1 MDATPEAPHHSHV
14 IVRSRFLL
22 LALALSS
29 ALASRTEGQTIG
41 PDTVLVR
48 SGDLHL
54 TALLWR
60 PEDRPPFPAVLFIHG
75 SPRPA
80 DTEAGRLDRRN
91 HERLAAA
98 LGPVFAGHGYVL
110 LFLYSR
116 GCRLSAHQGTCS
128 GDLMSRAYASNGQ
141 EGRNHVQLELLEGVE
156 LEDVRAGLDYLRSH
170 PEVDADRLAVA
181 GHSFGGSLALLVA
194 ESDTMLR
201 AVIDFAGAAGSWES
215 SLPLQAR
222 LLAAVGRMRAP
233 VFFIQAE
240 NDYSVMP
247 AEALAA
253 EMTRLGKPH
262 RIEIYPAIGS
272 GAEDGHAFVRLGI
285 AVWESDV
292 FAFLD
297 ERMQR

>member
-1 MDATPEAPHHSHV
+1 
-14 IVRSRFLL
+14 
-22 LALALSS
+22 
-29 ALASRTEGQTIG
+29 
-41 PDTVLVR
+41 
-48 SGDLHL
+48 
-54 TALLWR
+54 
-60 PEDRPPFPAVLFIHG
+60 
-75 SPRPA
+75 
-80 DTEAGRLDRRN
+80 
-91 HERLAAA
+91 
-98 LGPVFAGHGYVL
+98 
-110 LFLYSR
+110 
-116 GCRLSAHQGTCS
+116 
-128 GDLMSRAYASNGQ
+128 MSRAYASNGQ

-222 LLAAVGRMRAP
+222 LLAAVGRTRAP
-233 VFFIQAE
+233 VFFIQAQ
-240 NDYSVMP
+240 NDYSVTP
-247 AEALAA
+247 AGALAA
-253 EMTRLGKPH
+253 EMTRLDKPH